1 MSLMDCTSN
10 KAKKIIGKLDI
21 CVSLQKISGIKCPIF
36 SDDMESL
43 DTKNITELIKMVST
57 QLILLSVSD
66 DENLEVIKIDR
77 QNK

>member
-1 MSLMDCTSN
+1 
-10 KAKKIIGKLDI
+10 
-21 CVSLQKISGIKCPIF
+21 
-36 SDDMESL
+36 MESL

-57 QLILLSVSD
+57 QLIWFSVSD